1 MWTKDEQCQITSKG
15 PITQSIHYRKRT
27 PKVRKRNTENT
38 KMKARNRIFWKSSTN
53 DYVAETANF
62 HKRTRKVYL
71 NDVNLAVYMCMTFG
85 CKGQG
90 QNKIQGYRETLQY

>member
-1 MWTKDEQCQITSKG
+1 
-15 PITQSIHYRKRT
+15 
-27 PKVRKRNTENT
+27 
-38 KMKARNRIFWKSSTN
+38 MKARNRIFLKSSMN

-71 NDVNLAVYMCMTFG
+71 NNVNLAVYMCMTFG

-90 QNKIQGYRETLQY
+90 QNEIQCYREIPQYLFSVPNR